1 MSSETNPFAAANYL
15 DLTQT
20 EHHALFDKAEA
31 VWDALKQLG
40 PYLKFRLKPAIEG
53 ELMGKPFISNQV
65 YIGPG
70 TVVEQ
75 GAVIK
80 GPAWIGKNC
89 EIRSGAYIREN
100 VVVGDGCVLG
110 NSSEFKNA
118 ILFNGCQ
125 VPHFNYVGDS
135 ILGHRVH
142 LAAGVILS
150 NLKLHANEVV
160 IRHDGKN
167 FHTGLRKLGAVV
179 GDFAEIGCNAVLN
192 PGSIIGRESL
202 IYPGVQWRGVLAEK
216 SIVKPKIELLVTQR
230 HTKLL

>member
-1 MSSETNPFAAANYL
+1 MNAELHPFAPAHYL
-15 DLTQT
+15 DLSQT
-20 EHHALFDKAEA
+20 EHLALFEKIET

-53 ELMGKPFISNQV
+53 EIIGKPYISNQV

-70 TVVEQ
+70 TVVEP

-89 EIRSGAYIREN
+89 EIRTGAYIREN

-110 NSSEFKNA
+110 NSSEFKNS

-160 IRHDGKN
+160 IRHEGKN
-167 FHTGLRKLGAVV
+167 YHTGLRKLGAIV
-179 GDFAEIGCNAVLN
+179 GDYSEVGCNAVLN
-192 PGSIIGRESL
+192 PGSILGRESL
-202 IYPGVQWRGVLAEK
+202 IYPGVQWRGVLAER
-216 SIVKPKIELLVTQR
+216 SIVKVKTDYLISPR
-230 HTKLL
+230 HTKMV